1 MGSIVPSFIQIIAD
15 GVGIPGLSDEAAK
28 VLAPDAEYRVREI
41 VQVLHCPPAPP
52 PFSPCLLTPFCCS
65 EVSEAQQ
72 SRCSL
77 SYG

>member
-41 VQVLHCPPAPP
+41 VQVLRPP
-52 PFSPCLLTPFCCS
+52 PPPPPRPIPHLLLSPFHCS
-65 EVSEAQQ
+65 EMPEADW
-72 SRCSL
+72 
-77 SYG
+77 

>member
-41 VQVLHCPPAPP
+41 VQVLRPP
-52 PFSPCLLTPFCCS
+52 SSHHSVT
-65 EVSEAQQ
+65 
-72 SRCSL
+72 
-77 SYG
+77 

>member
-41 VQVLHCPPAPP
+41 VQVLRTPLPPLPAPP
-52 PFSPCLLTPFCCS
+52 HTPPL
-65 EVSEAQQ
+65 AQ
-72 SRCSL
+72 SL
-77 SYG
+77 SLQRSA